1 VNALH
6 YHQATKHHF
15 NRFARSLGYL
25 DWATQP
31 DPFRRYA
38 GTPVIPLSRAIVAG
52 ERRYDSLYEPSGS
65 SEPPSLAKRATASL
79 AETRGEG
86 GRTGP
91 TFPFDEQAIAEF
103 LRCSMGL
110 SAWKQYRQSRW
121 ALRVNPSSG
130 NLHPTEAYLLR
141 QGDVYHYAPREHA
154 LEHRARLDRTAWEGF
169 AGQRDGFLVALT
181 SILWREAWK
190 YGERA
195 FRYCQ
200 HDTGHALAAMRLA
213 ASMLGWTLTILP
225 RWSDSNVSTLLG
237 LDRDSDFGE
246 AEREEPELV
255 AVVTNG
261 DVAPWVSSDPS
272 PLVDAARNAPWSG
285 RANVLSPDHVPWP
298 IIDQVAEATRYP
310 GFALSIPNG
319 RFPTANHSQLPILNS
334 QDVLAREVILKRR
347 SAVAFDAQSGLAR
360 DSFFSML
367 ARLRPGAPP
376 WDAIDWPPH
385 VHLVLFIH
393 RVEGMMPG
401 VYAYLRDGA
410 VLEEW
415 RAAMR
420 PEFLWE
426 NVTNVPNDTNDPNGL
441 FLLFPSD
448 VTWTANRVSC
458 DQEIAADGFFSLGMI
473 ARLESSLRDRGQWFY
488 RRLFWECGM
497 IGQVLYLEA
506 EAATA
511 RGTGIGC
518 FYDDAVH
525 ELLALSDDQWQ
536 SLYHFSM
543 GVPVDDPRLTT
554 EPGYAWENGV
564 GSDFSRQVTKNQS

>member
-1 VNALH
+1 MNALR

-31 DPFRRYA
+31 DPFRRYTGA
-38 GTPVIPLSRAIVAG
+38 PVIPLSRDIVAAD
-52 ERRYDSLYEPSGS
+52 RRYVSLYERGGPS
-65 SEPPSLAKRATASL
+65 E
-79 AETRGEG
+79 
-86 GRTGP
+86 RTGP
-91 TFPFDEQAIAEF
+91 APCPFDDRSIAEF

-110 SAWKQYRQSRW
+110 SAWKQYRETRW

-130 NLHPTEAYLLR
+130 NLHPTEAYVLR

-154 LEHRARLDRTAWEGF
+154 LEQRASLDRQAWNAFTG
-169 AGQRDGFLVALT
+169 GRDGFLVALT

-200 HDTGHALAAMRLA
+200 HDTGHALAAMRMA
-213 ASMLGWTLTILP
+213 AALLGWKLTILP
-225 RWSDSNVSTLLG
+225 RWSDLFLSTLLG
-237 LDRDSDFGE
+237 LDRDSDFDE
-246 AEREEPELV
+246 AEREEPECL
-255 AVVTNG
+255 AVVTAG
-261 DVAPWVSSDPS
+261 DVVSWVSSDPA
-272 PLVDAARNAPWSG
+272 PLVDAARNAAWCG
-285 RANVLSPDHVPWP
+285 QANRLSADHVPWP
-298 IIDQVAEATRYP
+298 IIDEVAHATRYP
-310 GFALSIPNG
+310 GRLSTPNG
-319 RFPTANHSQLPILNS
+319 PTSNS
-334 QDVLAREVILKRR
+334 QPLPTPNPQDVRAREVILKRR

-360 DSFFSML
+360 DYFFSML
-367 ARLRPGAPP
+367 ARLRPGSPP
-376 WDAIDWPPH
+376 WDALDWPPH

-393 RVEGMMPG
+393 RVEGITPG
-401 VYAYLRDGA
+401 VYAFLRDPA
-410 VLEEW
+410 VLDEW

-426 NVTNVPNDTNDPNGL
+426 SVPNDSNDPNGL

-458 DQEIAADGFFSLGMI
+458 DQDIAADGFFSLGMI
-473 ARLESSLRDRGQWFY
+473 ARLEPSLREHGEWFY

-525 ELLALSDDQWQ
+525 ELLALSDDRWQ

-543 GVPVDDPRLTT
+543 GVPVEDSRLTT
-554 EPGYAWENGV
+554 EPGYPWESV
-564 GSDFSRQVTKNQS
+564 RVAD